1 MSTRRLVV
9 AAAAVV
15 ALSSAGVAA
24 AGDAPD
30 VSAQR
35 TQTGTAPLTVPGT
48 GLEEGTRRAARSARL
63 ISRDVAL
70 EGDQVARVVL
80 RAPDG
85 TTLRGIGMPEGQD
98 IRFGLVSRSYVGR
111 RQAVLRA
118 TVAPGIDGEASGRVY
133 ALAR

>member
-15 ALSSAGVAA
+15 ALSCAGVAA

-35 TQTGTAPLTVPGT
+35 THTGTAPLTVPGT
-48 GLEEGTRRAARSARL
+48 GLKKGHAVPRGARL

-70 EGDQVARVVL
+70 EGHQVARVVL

-98 IRFGLVSRSYVGR
+98 VRFGLVSRSYVGR
-111 RQAVLRA
+111 RRAVLRA
-118 TVAPGIDGEASGRVY
+118 TVAPGTDGEASGRVY

>member
-15 ALSSAGVAA
+15 ALSSAGVAV

-35 TQTGTAPLTVPGT
+35 THTGTAPLTVPGT
-48 GLEEGTRRAARSARL
+48 GLEKGHAVPHGARL

-98 IRFGLVSRSYVGR
+98 IRFRLVSRSYVGR

-118 TVAPGIDGEASGRVY
+118 SVAPGIDGEASGRVY